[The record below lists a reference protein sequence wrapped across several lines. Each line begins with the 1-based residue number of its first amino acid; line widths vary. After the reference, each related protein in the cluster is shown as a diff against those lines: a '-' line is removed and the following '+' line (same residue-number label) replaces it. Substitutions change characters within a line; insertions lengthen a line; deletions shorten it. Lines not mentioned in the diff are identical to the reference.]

1 MEDRM
6 MWSDRIKTTW
16 NDGPPLEAL
25 LDDPW
30 AADAAANR
38 TICNGGGGGGG
49 GGQQQSFTQQQQEQ
63 RGRSE
68 SQPNSFVQ
76 GPLRGLTGTIYDLF
90 TTMPGGNPVPDAS
103 LNTQGFWQGAR
114 DYAGTGMGGGTVNA
128 ARDNFV
134 NSTLRGDFLNLD
146 KNPYFQ
152 GALGASLRAPTENF
166 LQNLLPGAKSTFA
179 SAGRPGSGAEN
190 GIVQQMITNFG
201 RTTNEAAAK
210 MGNDAYQFERGQQ
223 GSVAS
228 MLPSFQGM
236 DLARLGLLGQAGQ
249 AEDAYRLQKTMGPMD
264 FATRAGMSILG
275 LYPGGVT
282 DSNGWSTGSGQTVG
296 MTSGGGGGSALSPI
310 MAAAG
315 LGMQALP
322 MLMSSDRRDK
332 TDIRELGVD
341 PRTGLKTYAY
351 RYKGDP
357 KNTPKV
363 VGPMAQD
370 IAKVRPDLVRKIG
383 GHRVVAMRPSMPQ
396 GGLM

>member
-6 MWSDRIKTTW
+6 MWSDRSKATW
-16 NDGPPLEAL
+16 NDGPPFAAL

-30 AADAAANR
+30 AAHPVANGD
-38 TICNGGGGGGG
+38 ICNGGGGGG

-63 RGRSE
+63 RSRSE
-68 SQPNSFVQ
+68 SQPNSFAQ
-76 GPLRGLTGTIYDLF
+76 GFLRGITGNVYDLY
-90 TTMPGGNPVPDAS
+90 TKMPGGNPVPDAS
-103 LNTQGFWQGAR
+103 RNTQGFWAGAN
-114 DYAGTGMGGGTVNA
+114 DYGSTGMGGGTINPL
-128 ARDNFV
+128 RDGYVAN
-134 NSTLRGDFLNLD
+134 TLRGDYLNLD

-152 GALGASLRAPTENF
+152 GALGATLAPATENF
-166 LQNLLPGAKSTFA
+166 LKNIVPGLKSTFA
-179 SAGRPGSGAEN
+179 SAGRPGSGAESD
-190 GIVQQMITNFG
+190 VLQQAITNFG
-201 RTTNEAAAK
+201 RTTNDAAAK
-210 MGNDAYQFERGQQ
+210 MGNEAYQFERGQQ
-223 GSVAS
+223 GSTLG
-228 MLPSFQGM
+228 MLPGLQGM
-236 DLARLGLLGQAGQ
+236 DLQRLGLMQTAGQ
-249 AEDAYRLQKTMGPMD
+249 AEDAYKLQKTMGPMD
-264 FATRAGMSILG
+264 FAARAGMSILG

-296 MTSGGGGGSALSPI
+296 MTSGGGGGSVLGPI
-310 MAAAG
+310 MSGVG
-315 LGMQALP
+315 LGLQALP
-322 MLMSSDRRDK
+322 ILMSSDRRDK
-332 TDIRELGVD
+332 TDIQELGVD

>member
-1 MEDRM
+1 M
-6 MWSDRIKTTW
+6 MWSDRIKATW

-30 AADAAANR
+30 AADRVANR
-38 TICNGGGGGGG
+38 TVCNGGGGGGG

-68 SQPNSFVQ
+68 SQPNSYVQ
-76 GPLRGLTGTIYDLF
+76 GFLKGIAGNVYDLYSK
-90 TTMPGGNPVPDAS
+90 MPGGNPMPDAS
-103 LNTQGFWQGAR
+103 RNTQGFWTGAG
-114 DYAGTGMGGGTVNA
+114 DYGGTGMGGGTINPLRDAYA
-128 ARDNFV
+128 A
-134 NSTLRGDFLNLD
+134 STLRGDFLNLD

-152 GALGASLRAPTENF
+152 SAVGAALQPATENF
-166 LQNLLPGAKSTFA
+166 LENIVPGVKSTFA
-179 SAGRPGSGAEN
+179 SAGRPGSGAEAN
-190 GIVQQMITNFG
+190 MMQRMITNFG

-210 MGNDAYQFERGQQ
+210 MGNEAYQFERGQQ
-223 GSVAS
+223 GSTLG
-228 MLPSFQGM
+228 MLPGLQGM
-236 DLARLGLLGQAGQ
+236 DLQRLGLMQTAGQ
-249 AEDAYRLQKTMGPMD
+249 AEDAYRLQKTMAPMD
-264 FATRAGMSILG
+264 FATRAGMSLLG

-282 DSNGWSTGSGQTVG
+282 DSNGWSTGSGQTTG
-296 MTSGGGGGSALSPI
+296 MTSGGGGGGSVLGPI
-310 MAAAG
+310 MSGVG
-315 LGMQALP
+315 LGLQALP
-322 MLMSSDRRDK
+322 ILMSSDRRDK

-383 GHRVVAMRPSMPQ
+383 GHRVVAMRPNMPQ